1 MQHEITTSGPLLDGS
16 GNLREP
22 GYAKRLLPIYR
33 RADIKAP
40 ASRIKEWDY
49 YLVANDHFA
58 VALTID
64 DNGYMGLDSIS
75 FLHFNEGWE
84 RTKSPMRAFPM
95 GKTGLPES
103 SDRGTTAISGGG
115 YALVFR
121 HVPEGRELTFHMEK
135 FLDGQTIDGSIVLTE
150 EPEESMVICTP
161 FDRPGCFYFNQKINC
176 MRARGQVR
184 LGEKTYVFDPAD
196 SFGVLDWGRGGVD
209 LSQHLVLGQRLRSGG
224 GRALRVEHRLWLRR
238 YLRRQREYAVLRRQG
253 PQAQPGAVP
262 YPPAGGKGRLPV
274 PLALYLRRRAVRDE
288 VCPHS
293 GPGRLHG
300 REAHQIRPAPG
311 VRPLHRNGHTGR
323 RNRDPGPGY
332 DRICGKSGE

>member
-103 SDRGTTAISGGG
+103 SDRGTTAISGRG

-176 MRARGQVR
+176 MRARGQVQ

-196 SFGVLDWGRGGVD
+196 SFGVLDWGRGVWTY
-209 LSQHLVLGQRLRSGG
+209 HNI
-224 GRALRVEHRLWLRR
+224 W
-238 YLRRQREYAVLRRQG
+238 Y
-253 PQAQPGAVP
+253 
-262 YPPAGGKGRLPV
+262 
-274 PLALYLRRRAVRDE
+274 
-288 VCPHS
+288 
-293 GPGRLHG
+293 
-300 REAHQIRPAPG
+300 
-311 VRPLHRNGHTGR
+311 
-323 RNRDPGPGY
+323 
-332 DRICGKSGE
+332 